1 MQRSELSGLSS
12 RICVRREDCFIWP
25 REGFTS
31 RTLGNGI
38 GLQETRGNWV
48 GKTLNQCMQL
58 ERQCRERG
66 LMAWNDRAG
75 PEACCLSE
83 GKGCR
88 GKRGFLPERPRQEE
102 RRTAVNAAPCP
113 LPGLGLPLTLWQ
125 PQDQAFNS
133 TGFTCCQESQKYY
146 FEYWIEIIKYKCCIF
161 DRSI

>member
-1 MQRSELSGLSS
+1 MQRSELSGLS

-48 GKTLNQCMQL
+48 GKTLNQCMQF
-58 ERQCRERG
+58 ERKCRERG
-66 LMAWNDRAG
+66 LMAWNGRAG

-88 GKRGFLPERPRQEE
+88 EKRGFLPERPRPEE

>member
-31 RTLGNGI
+31 RTLRNGI

-48 GKTLNQCMQL
+48 GKTLNQCVQL
-58 ERQCRERG
+58 KRKCRERR
-66 LMAWNDRAG
+66 LMAWNGRAG
-75 PEACCLSE
+75 PEACCLSA

-88 GKRGFLPERPRQEE
+88 GERGFLPERPWQEE
-102 RRTAVNAAPCP
+102 RRATCGCSCLPTARPGAA
-113 LPGLGLPLTLWQ
+113 LDSVAASGPGLQLYRVYMLWGVLKVLLWVL
-125 PQDQAFNS
+125 NWNN
-133 TGFTCCQESQKYY
+133 KV
-146 FEYWIEIIKYKCCIF
+146 KCCIF

>member
-48 GKTLNQCMQL
+48 GKTLNQCVQL
-58 ERQCRERG
+58 GRKCRERG
-66 LMAWNDRAG
+66 LMAWNGRAG

-83 GKGCR
+83 GKAAEENEV
-88 GKRGFLPERPRQEE
+88 FSLRPRQEE
-102 RRTAVNAAPCP
+102 RRAACGCSFLCP

-133 TGFTCCQESQKYY
+133 TGFTCCQESWKYY